1 MENKIASTLWIYLTL
16 VIVVTGFVGN
26 ALTLITMINRHCKK
40 TSFTVILAALAI
52 VDIVVLIG
60 PLCRGWMR
68 YAFDFSVENSGT
80 VWCRLIW
87 YLVYAPA
94 HISVWLVTALTAE
107 RTYSVYYPRK
117 VKTVCVVKTGIIVVA
132 IVVAIL
138 LVADAHL
145 LFGFTLMEN
154 QNTTA
159 CTFTNHGYEDFFYQ
173 VFTWIDLVIGFIA
186 PAATIFTLNIVTVVR
201 FSNSSVALSEIN
213 KDKLRQLL
221 RITSLISMTFI
232 VLYLPGL
239 IYQIIRPHIFET
251 SADNWANETDEVIN
265 TVFLN
270 LIYLSHAIN
279 FLLYV
284 FSGKRFR
291 NELRNAVC
299 RSSTT
304 VHPKP

>member
-26 ALTLITMINRHCKK
+26 VLTLITMINRNCKK

-68 YAFDFSVENSGT
+68 YTFDFSIENSGT

-159 CTFTNHGYEDFFYQ
+159 CTFTNHRYEDFFYQ

-186 PAATIFTLNIVTVVR
+186 PAATILTLNIVTVVR

-304 VHPKP
+304 VHPEP